1 MFNQLLVLLAD
12 ASSGGQPPAG
22 QQPAGGLFDNPMMF
36 LLICALPLIYI
47 FFLRPMRKQEQDRQ
61 ALLNAIKK
69 DDKVITHAGI
79 YGTVISVAEKE
90 DEIVVK
96 VADNVRLKMVKNS
109 IMRNLTNE
117 EAAKEAEAAK
127 KAAKLA
133 AKGGKA
139 EQPAATGITT
149 KETRVTTKEGGA

>member
-1 MFNQLLVLLAD
+1 MFHQLMLLLAD
-12 ASSGGQPPAG
+12 AQSGQPPAG
-22 QQPAGGLFDNPMMF
+22 QSPAGGLFDNPMMF